1 MWSDSY
7 TMKRTGRMASLL
19 LGFVI
24 VAIGLTGCLGGGDYN
39 GEGTVDISDNAGDMI
54 ITQDDLPEGWYAYS
68 WEEMYGSEYPLQE
81 VESGSM
87 AISYFSD
94 YPDAW
99 NATQWLV
106 VAVLDFDDLQAANSW
121 FDEMKDQYEQM
132 GYTTHDMDVGEEGFY
147 VDENDDGTNVYMVFR
162 SLDIC
167 VFMNYSSTVPHSI
180 DAIIDFAHLQEQL
193 L

>member
-1 MWSDSY
+1 
-7 TMKRTGRMASLL
+7 MKLAGRMASLFL
-19 LGFVI
+19 CFTI
-24 VAIGLTGCLGGGDYN
+24 VTIALAGCLGGDEKD
-39 GEGTVDISDNAGDMI
+39 GEGTIDISDNATDMI
-54 ITQDDLPEGWYAYS
+54 ITQENLPAGWYAFS

-81 VESGSM
+81 GESGSM

-94 YPDAW
+94 FPDAW

-121 FDEMKDQYEQM
+121 FDGMKDQYEQM
-132 GYTTHDMDVGEEGFY
+132 GHTTRSMDVGEEGFY
-147 VDENDDGTNVYMVFR
+147 VDVNGDRTDVYMIFR

-167 VFMNYSSTVPHSI
+167 VFMNYSSVSPPSI
-180 DAIIDFAHLQEQL
+180 DAIIDFAELQESL